1 MDPAARSNSPTPS
14 HREHQ
19 SPLLDSDPKRQRV
32 SRACDRCR
40 RKKTKC
46 DAKRPTCTHCQAIS
60 ASCTYLDAA
69 KKRGPPKGYIEVI
82 ENRLHKVEELLRG
95 LVTSDSAAARHVLEA
110 LSAPDSDGLAVV
122 TDSSGMLFGGV
133 TLSELESHAA
143 QNPTQ
148 TQAGSGGQHLTGSQ
162 RPASTA
168 ATSISISSL
177 TSETTAPNAPPARHR
192 LSHAPTDDSAENDC
206 TEHLTRLERGVGHL
220 TLDPTG
226 SLRYLGDSSG
236 WDMVNRNLISSAA
249 SPRLTKGADG
259 AFRWPPIS
267 SIPMRDAEEEME
279 ESAGRAPDI
288 EPIMTAHPTD
298 QHPDSR
304 IHVPNKCRGTSRAQC
319 KEAATAANGL
329 GTSSLPAKSFDRDR
343 VVPVP
348 RNMPPSGKPPMPD
361 ADEEARLLAL
371 YFRYVHPVFPILY
384 KSYFLERVL
393 AKNNRPSPSLLSAV
407 FAAAST
413 YKFRESQSEADLT
426 RARIQM
432 AVHFQRAKLYLDE
445 QYTYNTTASILTL
458 LLMAV
463 YEQGTMSTRSWLYS
477 GMAIRKAYDLGLHR
491 DVGVTN
497 HQGHSVLSQTEVQ
510 VRQRAWWGCY
520 ILDIMVSATLGRPTT
535 IRDFTFDVPF
545 PANYGEDNDDLLVE
559 SSMSAS
565 HKTASSATLDLARTG
580 QTQGAQKHHCQPLA
594 SGRDQMPLSGRSMP
608 ALARDA
614 RTSIA
619 VAERMVDYVALAV
632 GESESDELDN
642 KAGDEFGGR
651 RPQERELLGVYYL
664 GLLHILSHILTEMY
678 TCKPNHAYVAKF
690 CVHDLHSRVERLV
703 VLDHELRQWKA
714 LLPPSLLYPVDDIL
728 AVKPARCVY
737 ISLIHLVYY
746 TAMILLH
753 RPFISRLGEPPLQA
767 TSPLLFAESNSY
779 SAPRHSS
786 DSPLPSHSICTVSA
800 QMISLI
806 GQGIVQDSRVF
817 IMPFITFMTFT
828 AGTMHLNNVIV
839 GADSQIARR
848 FLKRT
853 LDVMSRLGAHWQVS
867 SKCHNMLSAL
877 VRTNGI
883 ELDQAMGE
891 DGCDCESEASA
902 NVIRDHC
909 RQTSCT
915 AYAVYENRAKY
926 RERNASTPK
935 PSTTHS
941 ATATRSSQGAQ
952 KHVGYSDSTT
962 LLGDIEKA
970 RAGGQ
975 STDRQDSML
984 LDNTHAVPQQHSAPT
999 APSAAGNAWLFDAQ
1013 PGGQMSQEAQTWS
1026 TAPGSWSGPTSARLS
1041 TALADEFGLTRPPH
1055 SERSTCVPKTVARQM
1070 FALRNKVDSDGMPI
1084 VPASPYTSVD
1094 FSREAISSA
1103 RLMQN
1108 HHRTPEHQDNAHV
1121 AFTQA
1126 QASTRETAPMLG
1138 QFVPSLEFFANSD
1151 YPLGLGGPNGQASLD
1166 LPLAMA
1172 SGSGVNTGSLQAH
1185 AHTGTISTFS
1195 ALASIPEGA
1204 SQEFVVGRSASSA
1217 RYPGNI
1223 GDSYGSSG
1231 GIPDIFAASLLS
1243 ATDSATSLF
1252 GASALSPVG
1261 GFGSSNAGANFGG
1274 MLVDSDMAGNT
1285 PIAAGIASNT
1295 SGLGGLAGLDP
1306 LTWHS
1311 GEASVAPSVP
1321 QAAETPWRDYV
1332 SQVIRMFNADHCMPD
1347 TNMQ

>member
-19 SPLLDSDPKRQRV
+19 SPPLDLDSKRQRV

-46 DAKRPTCTHCQAIS
+46 DARRPTCSHCHAIS

-110 LSAPDSDGLAVV
+110 LSAPGSDGLAVV
-122 TDSSGMLFGGV
+122 TDPSGMLFGGV
-133 TLSELESHAA
+133 TLSELESCAA
-143 QNPTQ
+143 QSPVPTQ
-148 TQAGSGGQHLTGSQ
+148 ANSSNGHLSANHRHAT
-162 RPASTA
+162 TA
-168 ATSISISSL
+168 AASISISSL
-177 TSETTAPNAPPARHR
+177 TSETAAPNAPPAHR
-192 LSHAPTDDSAENDC
+192 RSSDLAENDC
-206 TEHLTRLERGVGHL
+206 AEHLTRLERGVGHL

-249 SPRLTKGADG
+249 SPRLTKGVNG

-267 SIPMRDAEEEME
+267 SIPMRDTEEDVE
-279 ESAGRAPDI
+279 ESATDHAPGV
-288 EPIMTAHPTD
+288 EPVVIAQSTD
-298 QHPDSR
+298 QHANSGRHIPSR
-304 IHVPNKCRGTSRAQC
+304 FHVISRVQGTD
-319 KEAATAANGL
+319 AATAASGL
-329 GTSSLPAKSFDRDR
+329 GTSNSPAKSFDQDR
-343 VVPVP
+343 AVPVP

-445 QYTYNTTASILTL
+445 QYTFNTTASILTL

-545 PANYGEDNDDLLVE
+545 PASYGEDNDDLLVE

-565 HKTASSATLDLARTG
+565 QKATSPVTSASVRTG
-580 QTQGAQKHHCQPLA
+580 STKGVRQHPCQPPTSSSNQRSL
-594 SGRDQMPLSGRSMP
+594 LGRSMP
-608 ALARDA
+608 ALAKDA

-642 KAGDEFGGR
+642 KASDELGER
-651 RPQERELLGVYYL
+651 RPQERKLLGVYYL

-678 TCKPNHAYVAKF
+678 TCKPSRAYVAKF
-690 CVHDLHSRVERLV
+690 CVHDLHSRVERLI

-714 LLPPSLLYPVDDIL
+714 SLPPCLLYPVDDIL
-728 AVKPARCVY
+728 AIKPARCVY

-767 TSPLLFAESNSY
+767 TSPLSAESNSF
-779 SAPRHSS
+779 AARRHSS

-806 GQGIVQDSRVF
+806 GQAIVQDSRVF

-877 VRTNGI
+877 VRANGI
-883 ELDQAMGE
+883 ELDQAVGE
-891 DGCDCESEASA
+891 DGCDCESEASSKA
-902 NVIRDHC
+902 IRDRC
-909 RQTSCT
+909 RETSCT
-915 AYAVYENRAKY
+915 AYAVYESRAMY
-926 RERNASTPK
+926 RERNISTPK
-935 PSTTHS
+935 LSSSHSTT
-941 ATATRSSQGAQ
+941 ALRSCQGAQ
-952 KHVGYSDSTT
+952 RLVGSSDSATISS
-962 LLGDIEKA
+962 GKAKA
-970 RAGGQ
+970 RARGWSIGGQ
-975 STDRQDSML
+975 DSLLPDSTYTTS
-984 LDNTHAVPQQHSAPT
+984 QQLTLT
-999 APSAAGNAWLFDAQ
+999 APPAARNAWLFD
-1013 PGGQMSQEAQTWS
+1013 PRPEDQMNQKEQTWG
-1026 TAPGSWSGPTSARLS
+1026 TASVAWSGSASARQVS
-1041 TALADEFGLTRPPH
+1041 VLADEFRLTRPPH

-1070 FALRNKVDSDGMPI
+1070 FALRNKIDSDGMPI

-1094 FSREAISSA
+1094 FSREAISSV

-1108 HHRTPEHQDNAHV
+1108 HLPLEHQDNSHV
-1121 AFTQA
+1121 AFTQM
-1126 QASTRETAPMLG
+1126 QAPARDEAAPTLG
-1138 QFVPSLEFFANSD
+1138 QFVPSLEFFANAD

-1172 SGSGVNTGSLQAH
+1172 SRSGANPSCLQAQ
-1185 AHTGTISTFS
+1185 AHPS
-1195 ALASIPEGA
+1195 AM
-1204 SQEFVVGRSASSA
+1204 SASSTLA
-1217 RYPGNI
+1217 SMPESTSQAFAAYSASSVTHPGNI
-1223 GDSYGSSG
+1223 ADSYGSSG
-1231 GIPDIFAASLLS
+1231 GMTDIFAASLFG
-1243 ATDSATSLF
+1243 AADSATSAF
-1252 GASALSPVG
+1252 SASALSTVG
-1261 GFGSSNAGANFGG
+1261 GLGSSNASANFGR
-1274 MLVDSDMAGNT
+1274 MLVDSDMAQKL
-1285 PIAAGIASNT
+1285 PIAGIASNA
-1295 SGLGGLAGLDP
+1295 SGLGGLTGLDP
-1306 LTWHS
+1306 LAWCP

-1321 QAAETPWRDYV
+1321 QAAETPWKDYV